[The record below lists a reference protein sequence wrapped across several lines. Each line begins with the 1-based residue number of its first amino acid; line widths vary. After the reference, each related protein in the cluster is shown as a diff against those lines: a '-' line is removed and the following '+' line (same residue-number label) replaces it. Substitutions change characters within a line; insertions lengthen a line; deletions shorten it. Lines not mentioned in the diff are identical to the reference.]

1 MPKPDLEPE
10 LDVIDDR
17 ELPFA
22 LWEEEEGS
30 DRRRDPL
37 RDPFARID
45 E

>member
-1 MPKPDLEPE
+1 MPKADLEPE
-10 LDVIDDR
+10 LEVIDER
-17 ELPFA
+17 EVPLE